1 MIEKQQYANKNE
13 EKKPHLVLWPLIQDK
28 SGEKNQWELL
38 KYCLNVIFEDAH
50 LGFINTTKG
59 NHFPQIIHRNIE

>member
-13 EKKPHLVLWPLIQDK
+13 KKSLIQFCGFWYK
-28 SGEKNQWELL
+28 ISKGKNQLELL

-59 NHFPQIIHRNIE
+59 NHVPQIIHHNIE